1 MQSLFLLLILGRK
14 ADTQFQNYAF
24 ILYICCVWKGHY
36 LMVSETNKVMIC
48 FLTGFAIIDEG
59 FVYDHVFKQMAV
71 IVISLVKW
79 DLV

>member
-59 FVYDHVFKQMAV
+59 FVYDR
-71 IVISLVKW
+71 SLDNALNLILKCKGM
-79 DLV
+79 